1 MRYHKKI
8 SACLLSL
15 AFTVI
20 ACVLVFSCASH
31 ATLTGGDKD
40 IQPPFILATKP
51 ENYTKNFKGKEIKL
65 RFNEYFSLAS
75 PIENIIITP
84 SLNENPD
91 YYIKGKSLII
101 KFKEK
106 LDSNTT
112 YTIILAE
119 AVKDITEGNMLLSDK
134 FVFSTGNAMDS
145 CMLAGVLKDAY
156 TMEPKSKIAIM
167 LYESTNDS
175 APIIERPVYYTYTDS
190 KGNFEFHHLPKRS
203 FLIFALKDNN
213 FNKQFDLPDE
223 EIAFYD
229 AFPTS
234 YEVPM
239 ILVDS
244 VEVIDNEFIDSN
256 KIELFLFMEKD
267 TTLKFLRRT
276 LVKDNY
282 HHFIFSSPIDQFQ
295 LLPLQSI
302 GNDAYLW
309 RLNKTKDTVDV
320 YFKDTINEEIDFIV
334 MANDKVFDT
343 VTFNPSAKKQAAF
356 QRKRRDTTDVKRNT
370 FNPTVLHQGEINK
383 RLLIT
388 FDYPV
393 KEVDLKQIQLLE
405 LLKDK
410 RQIVLKD
417 TNDNDSIVEI
427 DVYDTLSPIIYFE
440 DSLYTNLV
448 VDYQWKYNKNYRL
461 FCNDSVFISYFG
473 TYNDTMD
480 VMFKTKIPKDYGE
493 FRISYQ
499 LTISDNHIVQLIN
512 EKEEII
518 KEHTINSDTTIIYE
532 FLDAGK
538 YKIRIIID
546 SNRNNKWDTG
556 KYLEKQ
562 QPEKI
567 IYFSKPIDIKPNW
580 TIEEEF
586 LVE

>member
-1 MRYHKKI
+1 M
-8 SACLLSL
+8 
-15 AFTVI
+15 
-20 ACVLVFSCASH
+20 
-31 ATLTGGDKD
+31 
-40 IQPPFILATKP
+40 
-51 ENYTKNFKGKEIKL
+51 
-65 RFNEYFSLAS
+65 
-75 PIENIIITP
+75 
-84 SLNENPD
+84 
-91 YYIKGKSLII
+91 
-101 KFKEK
+101 
-106 LDSNTT
+106 
-112 YTIILAE
+112 
-119 AVKDITEGNMLLSDK
+119 
-134 FVFSTGNAMDS
+134 
-145 CMLAGVLKDAY
+145 
-156 TMEPKSKIAIM
+156 
-167 LYESTNDS
+167 
-175 APIIERPVYYTYTDS
+175 
-190 KGNFEFHHLPKRS
+190 
-203 FLIFALKDNN
+203 
-213 FNKQFDLPDE
+213 
-223 EIAFYD
+223 
-229 AFPTS
+229 
-234 YEVPM
+234 
-239 ILVDS
+239 
-244 VEVIDNEFIDSN
+244 
-256 KIELFLFMEKD
+256 
-267 TTLKFLRRT
+267 
-276 LVKDNY
+276 
-282 HHFIFSSPIDQFQ
+282 
-295 LLPLQSI
+295 
-302 GNDAYLW
+302 
-309 RLNKTKDTVDV
+309 
-320 YFKDTINEEIDFIV
+320 
-334 MANDKVFDT
+334 
-343 VTFNPSAKKQAAF
+343 
-356 QRKRRDTTDVKRNT
+356 
-370 FNPTVLHQGEINK
+370 
-383 RLLIT
+383 LIT

>member
-1 MRYHKKI
+1 
-8 SACLLSL
+8 
-15 AFTVI
+15 
-20 ACVLVFSCASH
+20 
-31 ATLTGGDKD
+31 
-40 IQPPFILATKP
+40 
-51 ENYTKNFKGKEIKL
+51 
-65 RFNEYFSLAS
+65 
-75 PIENIIITP
+75 
-84 SLNENPD
+84 
-91 YYIKGKSLII
+91 
-101 KFKEK
+101 
-106 LDSNTT
+106 
-112 YTIILAE
+112 
-119 AVKDITEGNMLLSDK
+119 
-134 FVFSTGNAMDS
+134 
-145 CMLAGVLKDAY
+145 
-156 TMEPKSKIAIM
+156 
-167 LYESTNDS
+167 
-175 APIIERPVYYTYTDS
+175 
-190 KGNFEFHHLPKRS
+190 
-203 FLIFALKDNN
+203 
-213 FNKQFDLPDE
+213 
-223 EIAFYD
+223 
-229 AFPTS
+229 
-234 YEVPM
+234 
-239 ILVDS
+239 
-244 VEVIDNEFIDSN
+244 
-256 KIELFLFMEKD
+256 
-267 TTLKFLRRT
+267 
-276 LVKDNY
+276 
-282 HHFIFSSPIDQFQ
+282 
-295 LLPLQSI
+295 
-302 GNDAYLW
+302 
-309 RLNKTKDTVDV
+309 KTKDTVDV